1 MAAGGPTTVDSWNY
15 TSYNAAEYVITFDNY
30 GAQSGSGFSAM
41 QVTKI
46 LVMSDGIGNL
56 WTTEQGSLYT
66 DEANPCFTV
75 SADINGSDARLRITP
90 NSSYTNQNNDV
101 KIKATLFFR

>member
-1 MAAGGPTTVDSWNY
+1 MIAGTTAVVDDWNY
-15 TSYNAAEYVITFDNY
+15 TNYNAAEYVITFDNY
-30 GAQSGSGFSAM
+30 GALGGSSSAM
-41 QVTKI
+41 QMTKI
-46 LVMSDGIGNL
+46 LVMSDGLGNL

-75 SADINGSDARLRITP
+75 EADINGSDARLRLTP

-101 KIKATLFFR
+101 KIKATLFYR